1 MTSLTHHRIGI
12 ATQMSTAA
20 IVAAALCF
28 GSTDVRAQS
37 GNLKVGLV
45 GPFSGPSAAAAQQVL
60 DGFTLG
66 VETFGGKIGGLNTTV
81 LREDDQLKPDVA
93 LQAVNKLIERDK
105 VDVIVG
111 PQYSNTMIASQ
122 RTITE
127 AKVLNV
133 SAVAGPSLI
142 AGKQCSPYFFA
153 TSFQNDEAHEVM
165 GIYLTSKN
173 IKRVYILAPNYP
185 AGRDALTGFKR
196 TFKGQIVGEVYTPL
210 SQLDFAAE
218 ISQIKQANPEAVYVF
233 YPATFGINFHK
244 QYGQSGLIKD
254 IPLYS
259 SSSVD
264 EASLVAIGDVAI
276 GTFQATSWNFDTPVP
291 ANKKFT
297 DAFVKRF
304 NYRPSF
310 ISSYA
315 FDGAQLLNAA
325 LTEVKGSFADKPA
338 LIAAMEKAN
347 FNSVRGPFKFAS
359 NHIPIQNWDLVEVI
373 KDSDGKL
380 IQKTLT
386 TMQTGYV
393 NAYVKDCTMPKP

>member
-1 MTSLTHHRIGI
+1 MKRMKSWGFILPAKTSS
-12 ATQMSTAA
+12 AST
-20 IVAAALCF
+20 
-28 GSTDVRAQS
+28 
-37 GNLKVGLV
+37 
-45 GPFSGPSAAAAQQVL
+45 
-60 DGFTLG
+60 
-66 VETFGGKIGGLNTTV
+66 
-81 LREDDQLKPDVA
+81 
-93 LQAVNKLIERDK
+93 
-105 VDVIVG
+105 
-111 PQYSNTMIASQ
+111 Y
-122 RTITE
+122 
-127 AKVLNV
+127 
-133 SAVAGPSLI
+133 
-142 AGKQCSPYFFA
+142 
-153 TSFQNDEAHEVM
+153 
-165 GIYLTSKN
+165 
-173 IKRVYILAPNYP
+173 LAPNYP

-347 FNSVRGPFKFAS
+347 FNSVRGSFKFAS